1 VSARAIAFA
10 LALLAITTS
19 LAQAVPQSGKDQAHQ
34 SWDACTRADDPNHL
48 RTEDVAIAGCTAV
61 IKSGEPKEVDQTDAY
76 FHRANSYARAGQY
89 ANAIADYDV
98 VIKRKPDYTL
108 AYLYRAQVSDK
119 HKPGTGSADF
129 VRAFKI
135 NAIDTLS
142 WSFDD
147 YVARQEWNSAI
158 ANYTQAL
165 ALHTNDALVL
175 KFRGD
180 IYDTKGDFAL
190 AITDYSKALE
200 LDPKLVVV
208 HLDRGLAYYHQKNLQ
223 AALADFNA
231 GVAADPT
238 NASAL
243 NARCR
248 ILIELGRFQDALADC
263 DKAVEMMPDQAVV
276 WINRGDAHFKL
287 AQWKLAAAD
296 YDGAVKAEPEVAAAL
311 YARGLAK
318 LKDRDPTGKADIDNA
333 RRMQADVETI
343 TAKRGIKP

>member
-1 VSARAIAFA
+1 VSARATAIA
-10 LALLAITTS
+10 LALAAITTG
-19 LAQAVPQSGKDQAHQ
+19 LAQAAPPSKDQAHQ
-34 SWDACTRADDPNHL
+34 SWDWCTGADDPSHL
-48 RTEDVAIAGCTAV
+48 RTEDFAIGGCTAV

-76 FHRANSYARAGQY
+76 FHRANAYARAGQF
-89 ANAIADYDV
+89 ANAIADYDM
-98 VIKRKPDYTL
+98 VIERKPDYTL

-119 HKPGTGSADF
+119 QKPGAGSADF

-142 WSFDD
+142 WSYDD
-147 YVARQEWNSAI
+147 YAARQEWNSAI

-165 ALHTNDALVL
+165 ALHTHDALVL

-190 AITDYSKALE
+190 AIADYSKSLE
-200 LDPKLVVV
+200 LDPKLAVV
-208 HLDRGLAYYHQKNLQ
+208 HLDRGLAYYHQKNLE

-231 GVAADPT
+231 GVAADPA
-238 NASAL
+238 NATAL

-248 ILIELGRFQDALADC
+248 IFIELGRFQDALADC
-263 DKAVEMMPDQAVV
+263 DKAVEMMPDHAVV
-276 WINRGDAHFKL
+276 WINRGDAHFDLK
-287 AQWKLAAAD
+287 QWKLAVAD
-296 YDGAVKAEPEVAAAL
+296 YDGAVKAEPEVASAL

-318 LKDRDPTGKADIDNA
+318 LKDGDATGQADIDNA
-333 RRMQADVETI
+333 KRMQADVEAV